1 MFTETPAE
9 PSKDWITLVNTSY
22 WLYQL
27 PFSRLMSAVG
37 TDHILLASIVQD
49 TATYWRCYEIL
60 RLQNNVGLFR
70 DSTAAMEHPS
80 VCVHTCCSVTHAA
93 PSRLWQCDSGWYS
106 RLSPELQSV
115 LNAVAR
121 LIYSCRYE
129 HVILL
134 LHQLHW
140 LSTSTSSRLFS
151 HSNVCTDWH
160 CCSSPTNFDDQWVQ
174 GLILICDQPPHH
186 YYMLVT
192 CSFQQIAIGPF
203 GNCATAHHFG
213 IPTCFSNSLKNLPFT
228 HFPQLFFSCIHM
240 LSVG

>member
-49 TATYWRCYEIL
+49 IATYWRCYEIL

-80 VCVHTCCSVTHAA
+80 VCVQTCCSVTHAA

-106 RLSPELQSV
+106 RLSPSCSRCWMLWPGWSTLVDTNMSFCCFINFTGSALRLPVGCSHIQMCARTGTVVAHRQTSMTSEFRASSSSV
-115 LNAVAR
+115 
-121 LIYSCRYE
+121 I
-129 HVILL
+129 
-134 LHQLHW
+134 
-140 LSTSTSSRLFS
+140 S
-151 HSNVCTDWH
+151 HH
-160 CCSSPTNFDDQWVQ
+160 
-174 GLILICDQPPHH
+174 III
-186 YYMLVT
+186 T
-192 CSFQQIAIGPF
+192 CWSHAAF
-203 GNCATAHHFG
+203 NR
-213 IPTCFSNSLKNLPFT
+213 
-228 HFPQLFFSCIHM
+228 
-240 LSVG
+240 